1 MTVSSATRKAGP
13 FAGNGVTTSYP
24 FTFKVFTKGDIT
36 VTRMNAAGVET
47 LLVLDSDY
55 TVTLNVDQD
64 ADPGGSITY
73 PDVGSPLPVG
83 EQLTLSGSLA
93 ELQPTDITN
102 LGGFYPQIIE
112 DALDRAVI
120 LIQQL
125 REITERTLKFPVSDN
140 ILVAELP
147 SAPIRA
153 NKTMVFDGDGNVTAS
168 AVDASGIGDLIKLTY
183 VDGVDFTAG
192 VSTTLALPEDPV
204 TKSNVTVIFNDD
216 WQQQTGFDVSGTTL
230 TFTALIAGGTTQ
242 IEVVYSVPLPMGVP
256 SIGSVTTP
264 RLAEGSVTKEKFNQT
279 DVTPFVQTLLD
290 DPTSSDF
297 RTTLGVSA
305 SFSKLFPLSA
315 SVAGNALTL
324 TLGPCH
330 IDFRS
335 PTLGS
340 GAISVR
346 GILAPISTVIS
357 AGSTAGTTSGAA
369 SSITVFAIDYGGNVE
384 LAWVNTI
391 GAGTLFE
398 DGFLTTLAEGGAGA
412 ADSAVLAYSTT
423 ARSNLPYRIV
433 GFIEFTQATAGNWA
447 TAPSKVQGAG
457 GISLLSRLPPLGV
470 YQAWIWVTPSRSAG
484 VAYTNTLGRPMV
496 VHVTAT
502 SSLPAV
508 VFLEI
513 NGAAMYGSSASSG
526 GSYLSISII
535 VPHGATYKLSTSA
548 GSITIQQ
555 WWELR

>member
-192 VSTTLALPEDPV
+192 VSTTLTLPEDPA

-230 TFTALIAGGTTQ
+230 TFTAPIAGGTTQ

-256 SIGSVTTP
+256 SIGSVTTT

-305 SFSKLFPLSA
+305 SFSKIFPISA
-315 SVAGNALTL
+315 SVAGNAMTL
-324 TLGPCH
+324 TLNPCH

-340 GAISVR
+340 GDVYIR

-357 AGSTAGTTSGAA
+357 AGSTGGTASGAVER
-369 SSITVFAIDYGGNVE
+369 IYVLAIDIGIAVE
-384 LAWVNTI
+384 LAWINH
-391 GAGTLFE
+391 AGMLDE
-398 DGFLTTLAEGGAGA
+398 SNLTTTFAEGGAGG
-412 ADSAVLAYSTT
+412 ADTRGVVYSAT
-423 ARSNLPYRIV
+423 ARANVPYRVV
-433 GFIEFTQATAGNWA
+433 GYVEFTQATAGVWLA
-447 TAPSKVQGAG
+447 APSKIQGAG
-457 GISLLSRLPPLGV
+457 GISVAPINSLGNGQVWTDVTSTRALSTNYINSTRRPIILHV
-470 YQAWIWVTPSRSAG
+470 AVTSSVASAVQAVVAGNVLWGSTAHAAGQFAFITVVVPAGAMYAVAVSAG
-484 VAYTNTLGRPMV
+484 TGAIVA
-496 VHVTAT
+496 
-502 SSLPAV
+502 
-508 VFLEI
+508 
-513 NGAAMYGSSASSG
+513 NG
-526 GSYLSISII
+526 
-535 VPHGATYKLSTSA
+535 
-548 GSITIQQ
+548 
-555 WWELR
+555 WRELR